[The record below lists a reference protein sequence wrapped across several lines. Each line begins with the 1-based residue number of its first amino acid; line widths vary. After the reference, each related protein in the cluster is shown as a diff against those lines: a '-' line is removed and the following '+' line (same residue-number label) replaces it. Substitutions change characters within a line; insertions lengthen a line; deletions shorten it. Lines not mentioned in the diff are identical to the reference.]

1 MEPLGGKPVE
11 ASGVFYSNCVDMD
24 LRVKRTIYA
33 TAVAA
38 AALIVALYINSP
50 PEYSAESFLA
60 FGTLLALSTLAMML
74 YLRFTEAGSTTSM
87 DFVPE
92 LGAILLLGPT
102 GAVTVTLLSEL
113 VSGFFLYKEKSFHK
127 KLFNVSQLVLAVG
140 TAGILFRWSG
150 GVESLERLRF
160 QDSLAPFLV
169 AVLAYFAVNTGTV
182 AFIVSVSE
190 RRPFFEA
197 WRQITGGLIVFDIAM
212 SPLAF
217 LVAFLYTQY
226 GVLAVFLAMIPLIGL
241 RYSYGTNFE
250 LQQLN
255 KDLLRLMVKTIEA
268 QDPYTSGHSIRVSE
282 AAKKISRALG
292 VRVRQLEIIETAA
305 LLHDIG
311 KIDVVYGEILRQNGP
326 LTPEQ
331 RELIRAHP
339 DKGVDIIKSIRSIH
353 PEVLRCV
360 RHHHERWDGDGYP
373 AGLEGEDIPLGA
385 RVIMVCDT
393 IDAMTTARPYRDAL
407 PVSVV
412 REELARH
419 KGSQFDAAIVDIL
432 VKTDIL
438 ETLDTPE
445 PAVPTAGTRLAGVS
459 PSLRA
464 NAK

>member
-1 MEPLGGKPVE
+1 
-11 ASGVFYSNCVDMD
+11 MD
-24 LRVKRTIYA
+24 PRVKRTIFA
-33 TAVAA
+33 TGVAA
-38 AALIVALYINSP
+38 AALVVTLFVRHP
-50 PEYSAESFLA
+50 PVLNAESFLA

-74 YLRFTEAGSTTSM
+74 FLRFTEAGSTTSM

-102 GAVTVTLLSEL
+102 GAVAVTLLSEL
-113 VSGFFLYKEKSFHK
+113 VSGFFLYKEKSALK

-140 TAGILFRWSG
+140 VAGLLFRWSG
-150 GVESLERLRF
+150 GVESLSTFRF

-182 AFIVSVSE
+182 AFIVAVSE
-190 RRPFFEA
+190 RRSFFEA
-197 WRQITGGLIVFDIAM
+197 WRRITGGLIVFDIAM

-241 RYSYGTNFE
+241 RYSYGINFE

-255 KDLLRLMVKTIEA
+255 SDLLRLMVKTIEA

-282 AAKKISRALG
+282 AAKKIGRALG
-292 VRVRQLEIIETAA
+292 MNIRQLKIVETAA

-311 KIDVVYGEILRQNGP
+311 KIDVVYGEILRQKGP
-326 LTPEQ
+326 LTPDQ

-339 DKGVDIIKSIRSIH
+339 DRGVDIIRSIRSIH
-353 PEVLRCV
+353 PNVLQCV
-360 RHHHERWDGDGYP
+360 RHHHERWDGEGYP
-373 AGLEGEDIPLGA
+373 VGLAGEDIPLGS
-385 RVIMVCDT
+385 RIIMVCDT
-393 IDAMTTARPYRDAL
+393 IDAMTTARPYREAL

-412 REELARH
+412 REELSRH
-419 KGSQFDAAIVDIL
+419 RSTQFDSAIVDVL

-438 ETLDTPE
+438 ETLDAPE
-445 PAVPTAGTRLAGVS
+445 VAMPTAGTRLAGVN
-459 PSLRA
+459 PSL
-464 NAK
+464 

>member
-1 MEPLGGKPVE
+1 
-11 ASGVFYSNCVDMD
+11 MD
-24 LRVKRTIYA
+24 ARINRTIFA
-33 TAVAA
+33 TALAA
-38 AALIVALYINSP
+38 TALVVLLVVKYP
-50 PEYSAESFLA
+50 PNLDSQTLWA
-60 FGTLLALSTLAMML
+60 FVTLLTLSTLAMML
-74 YLRFTEAGSTTSM
+74 YLRFTESGSTTSM

-92 LGAILLLGPT
+92 LGAILLIGPT
-102 GAVTVTLLSEL
+102 GAVMVTLISEL
-113 VSGFFLYKEKSFHK
+113 ISGFFLYREKSAMK

-140 TAGILFRWSG
+140 VAGLLFRWSG
-150 GVESLERLRF
+150 GVESLAIFRF
-160 QDSLAPFLV
+160 QTSLAPFLV

-190 RRPFFEA
+190 RRPFLEA
-197 WRQITGGLIVFDIAM
+197 WRKITGGLIVFDIAM

-241 RYSYGTNFE
+241 RYSYGINFE

-255 KDLLRLMVKTIEA
+255 SDLLRLMVKTIEA

-282 AAKKISRALG
+282 AAKKIGRALG
-292 VRVRQLEIIETAA
+292 LNTRQLKVVETAA

-311 KIDVVYGEILRQNGP
+311 KIDVVYGEILRQKGP

-339 DKGVDIIKSIRSIH
+339 DRGVDIIKSIRSIH
-353 PEVLRCV
+353 PEVLSCV
-360 RHHHERWDGDGYP
+360 RHHHERWDGGGYP
-373 AGLEGEDIPLGA
+373 AGLSGDEIPLGS
-385 RVIMVCDT
+385 RIIMVCDT

-412 REELARH
+412 REELQKHRNT
-419 KGSQFDAAIVDIL
+419 QFDSTIVDIL

-438 ETLDTPE
+438 ETLDRPDVAAP
-445 PAVPTAGTRLAGVS
+445 PAGVRLAGVN
-459 PSLRA
+459 PNLRVDA
-464 NAK
+464 S

>member
-1 MEPLGGKPVE
+1 
-11 ASGVFYSNCVDMD
+11 MD
-24 LRVKRTIYA
+24 QRVKRTIFG

-38 AALIVALYINSP
+38 TALVVTLYLQYP
-50 PEYSAESFLA
+50 PTLDGESLLA

-74 YLRFTEAGSTTSM
+74 YLRFTETGSTTSM

-113 VSGFFLYKEKSFHK
+113 ISGFFLYREKSVMK

-140 TAGILFRWSG
+140 VAGVLFRWSG
-150 GVESLERLRF
+150 GVESLTVFRF
-160 QDSLAPFLV
+160 QSSLAPFLV
-169 AVLAYFAVNTGTV
+169 AVLAYFAVNTSTV

-190 RRPFFEA
+190 RAPFFET
-197 WRQITGGLIVFDIAM
+197 WRRMTGGLIVFDLAM
-212 SPLAF
+212 STLAF
-217 LVAFLYTQY
+217 LVAFLYTEY
-226 GVLAVFLAMIPLIGL
+226 GVVAVFLAMIPLIGL
-241 RYSYGTNFE
+241 RYSYGVNFE

-255 KDLLRLMVKTIEA
+255 SDLLRLMVKTIEA

-282 AAKKISRALG
+282 AAKKIGRALG
-292 VRVRQLEIIETAA
+292 LNPRQLKIVETAA

-311 KIDVVYGEILRQNGP
+311 KIDVVYGEILRQKGP

-339 DKGVDIIKSIRSIH
+339 DRGVDIIKSIRSIH
-353 PEVLRCV
+353 PEVLACV

-373 AGLEGEDIPLGA
+373 AGLAGDEIPLGS
-385 RVIMVCDT
+385 RIIMVCDT

-412 REELARH
+412 REELTTHRNT
-419 KGSQFDAAIVDIL
+419 QFDSAIVDVL
-432 VKTDIL
+432 VQTDIL
-438 ETLDTPE
+438 ETLDRPD
-445 PAVPTAGTRLAGVS
+445 PVKPTTSDRLAGIS
-459 PSLRA
+459 PALRA
-464 NAK
+464 DAG

>member
-1 MEPLGGKPVE
+1 
-11 ASGVFYSNCVDMD
+11 MD
-24 LRVKRTIYA
+24 PRVKRTILA

-38 AALIVALYINSP
+38 AALVGTLFVKYP
-50 PEYSAESFLA
+50 PTLDAESFLA

-74 YLRFTEAGSTTSM
+74 FLRFTETGSTTSM

-92 LGAILLLGPT
+92 LGAILLIGPT
-102 GAVTVTLLSEL
+102 GAVMVTLLSEL
-113 VSGFFLYKEKSFHK
+113 ISGFFLYKEKSALK
-127 KLFNVSQLVLAVG
+127 KLFNVAQLVLAVG
-140 TAGILFRWSG
+140 VAGLLFRWSG
-150 GVESLERLRF
+150 GVESLDTFRF

-182 AFIVSVSE
+182 AFIVTVSE
-190 RRPFFEA
+190 RTPFFET
-197 WRQITGGLIVFDIAM
+197 WRRMTGGLIVFDLAM
-212 SPLAF
+212 STLAF

-226 GVLAVFLAMIPLIGL
+226 GVVAVFLAMIPLIGL
-241 RYSYGTNFE
+241 RYSYGVNFE

-255 KDLLRLMVKTIEA
+255 TDLLRLMVKTIEA

-282 AAKKISRALG
+282 AAKKIARALG
-292 VRVRQLEIIETAA
+292 VAPRQLKRIETAA

-311 KIDVVYGEILRQNGP
+311 KIDSIYGEILRQKGP

-339 DKGVDIIKSIRSIH
+339 DRGVDIIQSIRSIH
-353 PEVLRCV
+353 PDVLSCV

-373 AGLEGEDIPLGA
+373 TGLAGDDIPLGA
-385 RVIMVCDT
+385 RIIMVCDT

-412 REELARH
+412 REELTKHRG
-419 KGSQFDAAIVDIL
+419 KQFDEAIVDIL

-445 PAVPTAGTRLAGVS
+445 PAVTTTGNRLAGIN
-459 PSLRA
+459 PTLRVDA
-464 NAK
+464 N